1 MLSRQFCIALLAEH
15 TDEAD
20 GGPLDRAHDAVVEA
34 LGWGAF
40 SDEALSLMAT
50 ELLRLSGKSALTDP
64 AGNILTTAQRRH

>member
-1 MLSRQFCIALLAEH
+1 MLSRDFCIALLSEH
-15 TDEAD
+15 NDEAE
-20 GGPLDRAHDAVVEA
+20 GGPLDQAHDAVVET

-64 AGNILTTAQRRH
+64 AGGILTAPQRRH